1 MEDTTHSFRNVA
13 KDYTAPIAIESFHHV
28 SIVVTDLGRAKAFY
42 GEVLGLCELTRPPFD
57 FGGAWYELGDRQLH
71 LIVHPPARTVR
82 GTTAIDSRDGHFAV
96 RVTDYDQTLAYL
108 KSRGVTVRES
118 RQNVTPWSQL
128 YITDPDGNVIEFNV
142 EREQNNRRDER

>member
-1 MEDTTHSFRNVA
+1 MN
-13 KDYTAPIAIESFHHV
+13 IESLHHV
-28 SIVVTDLGRAKAFY
+28 SIVVTDLDIAKAFY
-42 GEVLGLCELTRPPFD
+42 GGLLGLRELPRPAFNFD
-57 FGGAWYELGDRQLH
+57 GAWYELGDLQLH

-82 GTTAIDSRDGHFAV
+82 GTTEIDSRDGHFAV
-96 RVTDYDQTLAYL
+96 RVADYDQTLAYL

-142 EREQNNRRDER
+142 EREQETGAHER

>member
-1 MEDTTHSFRNVA
+1 MT
-13 KDYTAPIAIESFHHV
+13 IESLHHV
-28 SIVVTDLGRAKAFY
+28 SVVVTDLVVAKAFY
-42 GEVLGLCELTRPPFD
+42 TEVLGLRELPRPAFN
-57 FGGAWYELGDRQLH
+57 FEGAWYELGERQLH

-82 GTTAIDSRDGHFAV
+82 GTTEIDSRDGHFAV
-96 RVTDYDQTLAYL
+96 RVSDYDETLAYL

-142 EREQNNRRDER
+142 ERDQNNRRDER